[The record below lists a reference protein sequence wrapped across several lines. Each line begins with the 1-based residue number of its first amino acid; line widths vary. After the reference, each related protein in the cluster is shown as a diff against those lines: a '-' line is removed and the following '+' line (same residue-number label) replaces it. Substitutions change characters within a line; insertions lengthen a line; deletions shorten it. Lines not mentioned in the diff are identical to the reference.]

1 MDILFYHPTFDTAYW
16 IKALSSALPG
26 ARVREWKRGDNEH
39 ADYAL
44 VWHPPVEML
53 QGRKLKAVFALGA
66 GVDSILSKLK
76 AHPEMLPE
84 DIPLFRLEDTGM
96 GQQMQ
101 EYAVSQ
107 VLHWFRRFDDY
118 QAFKQRAHWEP
129 LPEYHREDFTIGI
142 LGAGVL
148 GSKVAEALAPW
159 GFPLRCWSRSR
170 KDYPG
175 VESFAGTDELPA
187 FLKGTRVLI
196 NLLPNTA
203 ETVGIIN
210 EALLNQLVDQSYLM
224 NLARGVH
231 VVEGDLL
238 KALDSGKLKGAM
250 LDVYSREPLPA
261 ESPLWAHPRVAMTP
275 HVAAVTRPQKRWRIS
290 PIPSAKWKR
299 VTRSPVRSTDSAAT
313 ERNPAFAGF
322 LLIFAADNCYPLEKP
337 QRRERCIPL
346 TCICTPSPAPTR
358 IATSMIISPRRSLK
372 ASSCSRSPIM
382 ARTWRM
388 RRTTG
393 IL

>member
-16 IKALSSALPG
+16 IEALSAALPG
-26 ARVREWKRGDNEH
+26 ARVREWKRGDNVH

-84 DIPLFRLEDTGM
+84 EIPLFRLEDTGM

-118 QAFKQRAHWEP
+118 QAFKQQAHWEP
-129 LPEYHREDFTIGI
+129 LPDYRREDFTIGI

-187 FLKGTRVLI
+187 FLSGTRVLI

-231 VVEGDLL
+231 LVEPDLL

-250 LDVYSREPLPA
+250 LDVYSREPLPE
-261 ESPLWAHPRVAMTP
+261 ESPLWRHPRVAMTP
-275 HVAAVTRPQKRWRIS
+275 HVAAVTRPAEAVAYIS
-290 PIPSAKWKR
+290 HTIGEIEKGNP
-299 VTRSPVRSTDSAAT
+299 VTGQVDR
-313 ERNPAFAGF
+313 
-322 LLIFAADNCYPLEKP
+322 
-337 QRRERCIPL
+337 QR
-346 TCICTPSPAPTR
+346 
-358 IATSMIISPRRSLK
+358 
-372 ASSCSRSPIM
+372 
-382 ARTWRM
+382 
-388 RRTTG
+388 G
-393 IL
+393 Y

>member
-1 MDILFYHPTFDTAYW
+1 MDIIFYHPTFDTSYW
-16 IKALSSALPG
+16 IKTLSAALPD

-53 QGRKLKAVFALGA
+53 EGRDLKAVFALGA

-84 DIPLFRLEDTGM
+84 HIPLFRLEDTGM

-118 QAFKQRAHWEP
+118 QALKQRACWEP
-129 LPEYHREDFTIGI
+129 LPDYHREDFTIGI

-159 GFPLRCWSRSR
+159 GFPLRCWSRNR

-175 VESFAGTDELPA
+175 VESFAGKEELPA
-187 FLKGTRVLI
+187 FLNGTRVLI

-210 EALLNQLVDQSYLM
+210 KDLLSQLADESYVM

-231 VVEGDLL
+231 LVEPDLL
-238 KALDSGKLKGAM
+238 QLLDKGKLKGAM
-250 LDVYSREPLPA
+250 LDVYSSEPLPV

-275 HVAAVTRPQKRWRIS
+275 HVAAVTRPAEAVAYIARTINLLEQGK
-290 PIPSAKWKR
+290 
-299 VTRSPVRSTDSAAT
+299 AAT
-313 ERNPAFAGF
+313 GQVDR
-322 LLIFAADNCYPLEKP
+322 
-337 QRRERCIPL
+337 QR
-346 TCICTPSPAPTR
+346 
-358 IATSMIISPRRSLK
+358 
-372 ASSCSRSPIM
+372 
-382 ARTWRM
+382 
-388 RRTTG
+388 G
-393 IL
+393 Y

>member
-1 MDILFYHPTFDTAYW
+1 MDILFYHPTFDAAYW
-16 IKALSSALPG
+16 IKALTAALPG

-118 QAFKQRAHWEP
+118 QALKQQSHWEP
-129 LPEYHREDFTIGI
+129 LPDYQREDFTIGI

-148 GSKVAEALAPW
+148 GSKVAEALAAW

-175 VESFAGTDELPA
+175 VKSFAGTDELPD
-187 FLKGTRVLI
+187 FLNGTRVLI

-210 EALLNQLVDQSYLM
+210 ESLLNLLADESYLM

-231 VVEGDLL
+231 LVEPDLL

-275 HVAAVTRPQKRWRIS
+275 HVAAVTRPAEAVAYIS
-290 PIPSAKWKR
+290 HTISEMEKGNA
-299 VTRSPVRSTDSAAT
+299 VTGQVDR
-313 ERNPAFAGF
+313 
-322 LLIFAADNCYPLEKP
+322 
-337 QRRERCIPL
+337 QR
-346 TCICTPSPAPTR
+346 
-358 IATSMIISPRRSLK
+358 
-372 ASSCSRSPIM
+372 
-382 ARTWRM
+382 
-388 RRTTG
+388 G
-393 IL
+393 Y

>member
-1 MDILFYHPTFDTAYW
+1 MDIIFYHPTFDTAYW
-16 IKALSSALPG
+16 IDALSAALPG
-26 ARVREWKRGDNEH
+26 ARVCEWKRGDNEH

-118 QAFKQRAHWEP
+118 QAFKQQSHWEP
-129 LPEYHREDFTIGI
+129 LPDYQRETFTIGI

-148 GSKVAEALAPW
+148 GAKVAEALAPW

-187 FLKGTRVLI
+187 FLKDTRVLI

-203 ETVGIIN
+203 ETAGIIN
-210 EALLNQLVDQSYLM
+210 STLLNQLADGSYVM

-231 VVEGDLL
+231 LVEGDLL
-238 KALDSGKLKGAM
+238 KALESGKLKGAM

-275 HVAAVTRPQKRWRIS
+275 HVAAVTRPAEAVAYIS
-290 PIPSAKWKR
+290 KTISEMEKGNA
-299 VTRSPVRSTDSAAT
+299 V
-313 ERNPAFAGF
+313 AGQV
-322 LLIFAADNCYPLEKP
+322 DR
-337 QRRERCIPL
+337 QR
-346 TCICTPSPAPTR
+346 
-358 IATSMIISPRRSLK
+358 
-372 ASSCSRSPIM
+372 
-382 ARTWRM
+382 
-388 RRTTG
+388 G
-393 IL
+393 Y

>member
-1 MDILFYHPTFDTAYW
+1 MDIIFYHPTFDTAYW
-16 IKALSSALPG
+16 IKALTAALPG
-26 ARVREWKRGDNEH
+26 ARVREWKQGDNEH

-53 QGRKLKAVFALGA
+53 QGRRLKAVFALGA

-96 GQQMQ
+96 GEQMQ

-118 QAFKQRAHWEP
+118 QAFKQHSHWEP
-129 LPEYHREDFTIGI
+129 LPDYQREDFTIGI

-170 KDYPG
+170 KSWSG
-175 VESFAGTDELPA
+175 VESFAGTEELGA
-187 FLKGTRVLI
+187 FLSQTRVLI

-203 ETVGIIN
+203 ETIGIIN
-210 EALLNQLVDQSYLM
+210 ADLLSQLLDGAYVL

-231 VVEGDLL
+231 LNEEDLL
-238 KALDSGKLKGAM
+238 ASLDSGKVKGAM
-250 LDVYSREPLPA
+250 LDVYSREPLP
-261 ESPLWAHPRVAMTP
+261 ETSPLCKHPRVAMTP
-275 HVAAVTRPQKRWRIS
+275 HIAAVTRPAEAVDYIS
-290 PIPSAKWKR
+290 RTILDLESGKSVTGQVDR
-299 VTRSPVRSTDSAAT
+299 VR
-313 ERNPAFAGF
+313 G
-322 LLIFAADNCYPLEKP
+322 Y
-337 QRRERCIPL
+337 
-346 TCICTPSPAPTR
+346 
-358 IATSMIISPRRSLK
+358 
-372 ASSCSRSPIM
+372 
-382 ARTWRM
+382 
-388 RRTTG
+388 
-393 IL
+393 

>member
-1 MDILFYHPTFDTAYW
+1 MDIIIYHPTFDTTWW
-16 IKALSSALPG
+16 INALAKAIPG
-26 ARVREWKRGDNEH
+26 ANVREWKAGDNAH

-53 QGRKLKAVFALGA
+53 AGRKLKAVFALGA
-66 GVDSILSKLK
+66 GVDSILSKLN
-76 AHPEMLPE
+76 AHPEML
-84 DIPLFRLEDTGM
+84 DASIPLFRLEDTGM
-96 GQQMQ
+96 GLQMQ

-118 QAFKQRAHWEP
+118 QALKQQARWLE
-129 LPEYHREDFTIGI
+129 LEEYRREDFTIGI

-148 GSKVAEALAPW
+148 GSKVAEALAAW

-275 HVAAVTRPQKRWRIS
+275 HVAAVTRPAEAVAYIS
-290 PIPSAKWKR
+290 HTISEMEKGNA
-299 VTRSPVRSTDSAAT
+299 VTGQVDR
-313 ERNPAFAGF
+313 
-322 LLIFAADNCYPLEKP
+322 
-337 QRRERCIPL
+337 QR
-346 TCICTPSPAPTR
+346 
-358 IATSMIISPRRSLK
+358 
-372 ASSCSRSPIM
+372 
-382 ARTWRM
+382 
-388 RRTTG
+388 G
-393 IL
+393 Y